1 MSQTLWVD
9 RSRHT
14 VDEKLRC
21 LDQTNPQ
28 DAFYV
33 GKIGTDSAQLNK
45 YIKNLSKVHQ
55 TSQLDGPDS
64 DGISPLHPYYSR
76 DYRSTSHMR
85 ASLAKDRCFSR
96 GPGVC
101 FRVFLRSREDFSNSW
116 KIMMF
121 HHVWVQKNRPWAK
134 PFDHTVLGSYFMKIN
149 DILTKLIP
157 RCILCGNNTYR
168 SCRDQ

>member
-14 VDEKLRC
+14 VNENLRD

-28 DAFYV
+28 DVFYV

-64 DGISPLHPYYSR
+64 DGMSHLHPYYSR
-76 DYRSTSHMR
+76 DYRSTSH
-85 ASLAKDRCFSR
+85 
-96 GPGVC
+96 V
-101 FRVFLRSREDFSNSW
+101 
-116 KIMMF
+116 
-121 HHVWVQKNRPWAK
+121 
-134 PFDHTVLGSYFMKIN
+134 
-149 DILTKLIP
+149 
-157 RCILCGNNTYR
+157 
-168 SCRDQ
+168 